1 MRTALMLLQPLPFI
15 AVAWP
20 SAARSEAVNVF
31 SMEVADV
38 LSARAV
44 EVSFASALS
53 VVTAASD
60 SSSGATAD
68 GTSSGGG
75 HPLSNLKRSSEER
88 PRSTPPVELS
98 HMLKSQLLDY
108 VPADMG
114 TEERGPSS
122 LGGMPMLQHSHTIN
136 VASLRM
142 GSRDVGSTL
151 DAAVE
156 RVLHLDVGPTDHVLR
171 RFSSTSAA
179 SRGKRRHRDAS
190 CLIMMLRGLCCVG
203 WRKSLQPGC

>member
-1 MRTALMLLQPLPFI
+1 M
-15 AVAWP
+15 
-20 SAARSEAVNVF
+20 F

-53 VVTAASD
+53 VVTAAST
-60 SSSGATAD
+60 SSGGGGAAN

-88 PRSTPPVELS
+88 PRSTPPDELS

-108 VPADMG
+108 APADIG

-136 VASLRM
+136 VASMRM
-142 GSRDVGSTL
+142 GSRDVSSTL

-171 RFSSTSAA
+171 RFSSTSAV
-179 SRGKRRHRDAS
+179 SRGRQHNNPHALCGC
-190 CLIMMLRGLCCVG
+190 CLILAVLTGGKRCSSTVDAFT
-203 WRKSLQPGC
+203 KPE